1 MLLKIFTEKMQV
13 VGLIALLI
21 LAGLVVWRYPMLQT
35 ASIISP
41 MGGETF
47 LVDQTVEIRWTPGNP
62 GIRMIE
68 LVPQSGSVITIYQTA
83 VFAYPVPDTS
93 GSFSF
98 VPSARGVPPGQYHI
112 RVYNA
117 NSSDYS
123 VTINPIRIALPQSP
137 MVPVVVQS
145 PNGGE
150 IYTLGGPIKI
160 SWSGGKNKVWVG
172 IAKAEYFV
180 GGTYPLMAFITK
192 DAVPNS
198 FLVWDGKLCVLPTDC
213 RPVTYWQPDGSI
225 KVVVVSENV
234 DGDYCTQSPDRP
246 CNLDASNAAF
256 TVKAAVVVTPT
267 PVSSGQVKPSP
278 TVIPLKPVITPP
290 PALKSK
296 PPPAPTSSPV
306 PSPVSSPVPST
317 VRDIPSLSDEQRTP
331 IEVKPIE
338 RRSFFGRFWEEVK
351 GMISSLFGF

>member
-1 MLLKIFTEKMQV
+1 MQI
-13 VGLIALLI
+13 VGLVALII

-41 MGGETF
+41 ISGETF
-47 LVDQTVEIRWTPGNP
+47 RSDQLMEIRWTPGNP

-68 LVPQSGSVITIYQTA
+68 LVPQSGSLITIYQTS
-83 VFAYPVPDTS
+83 VFAYPITDTS

-112 RVYNA
+112 RIYNA

-123 VTINPIRIALPQSP
+123 VTTNPIRIVLPQSP

-150 IYTLGGPIKI
+150 TYALGGPIKI

-192 DAVPNS
+192 DAAPNGS
-198 FLVWDGKLCVLPTDC
+198 LMWDGKLCVLPGDC
-213 RPVTYWQPDGSI
+213 RPVTYWQPDGSV
-225 KVVVVSENV
+225 KVVVVSENA

-246 CNLDASNAAF
+246 CNIDASDGPFAVKSA
-256 TVKAAVVVTPT
+256 TVAPSPAPLTPKPTAVIPT
-267 PVSSGQVKPSP
+267 PFIARPKPT
-278 TVIPLKPVITPP
+278 TV
-290 PALKSK
+290 
-296 PPPAPTSSPV
+296 PAPTIKPKSVQPTRPGSGKDNNLPSEVQRNPIISDDNMV
-306 PSPVSSPVPST
+306 PDFNPP
-317 VRDIPSLSDEQRTP
+317 
-331 IEVKPIE
+331 E
-338 RRSFFGRFWEEVK
+338 RPGILGRIWGTLRFW
-351 GMISSLFGF
+351 LGF